1 MGDSVGGVVASAVL
15 NSNNCRIGHPLVRIH
30 PVVGKVVQLDARCD
44 RAQALGAA
52 VMESQAFAWPSHE
65 LSWNLAE
72 ENSWRS
78 SYEITECS

>member
-1 MGDSVGGVVASAVL
+1 
-15 NSNNCRIGHPLVRIH
+15 
-30 PVVGKVVQLDARCD
+30 
-44 RAQALGAA
+44 